1 MRGADRLEL
10 PDVERDAG
18 SAASA
23 LQRIGASPGDCVVL
37 SGVPQRVAIAAA
49 AAAVRLGVSVL
60 PLPPVGGDRLAV
72 VAAALRPVAVYGG
85 GPVVAED
92 RALECPVLPW
102 PTLLDDRGA
111 GEAAAGPLPDSVPA
125 GALLEAAARPVGPG
139 STTFAA
145 AMSSLA
151 SSFLTRYDLSRRGVH
166 VAAVPFWHAEPL
178 RVALGAVHAGHSVVL
193 AAELGREEVL
203 HEVGLPGAASVFVVP
218 DVLAA
223 LVEGAAPAAPPP
235 SLAAVVVGLKP
246 CPAGVRLAAE
256 DRFGP
261 VVYESYTSA
270 GVRCL
275 AAPASSERHRRVG
288 VWRLAAG
295 AGDQLAVLEE
305 DGASLTRGDLVEQ
318 AWRMTLALRARGI
331 GPGAVIASCLPNGA
345 DAVVAYLGAT
355 AAGCGYL
362 PLGTDL
368 PPPRLREVLS
378 AHSPR
383 LLIAAG
389 RRVPGLAV
397 MSVAE
402 LTADTADAPV
412 DERTQA
418 GYLVALSSGSTSVPK
433 AVRRHAG
440 QVDLTLRA
448 VTDASLSRWLEMP
461 TSGPH
466 LVTGPLSGGAFGSVA
481 AAALHSGQSL
491 ALMRS
496 WSPERALE
504 LVERLGA
511 TSMFL
516 LPSMMAGLIRA
527 RDAGPDRDVS
537 SLAAVVHAAAPCP
550 PELKRRMIEWLG
562 PVVHE
567 FYAAAEASGTF
578 VLGRDW
584 LRRPGT
590 VGQASP
596 GVSLRIVGEHG
607 EVLPPGQAGRVSVNS
622 GGYSLIG
629 GGGTSAH
636 DGYTEPG
643 DLGYLDDDGFLF
655 LVGRDAE
662 VIKVG
667 GVKVHAREVEQVLC
681 RDPVVV
687 DAAAVG
693 VEHPTLGECVFAWV
707 EVGAVGDAA
716 AVERSVLRAARD
728 VLPVTHAPRRL
739 HVVEALPRT
748 PSGKVDRLALRALY
762 P

>member
-1 MRGADRLEL
+1 MGGSDRLEL
-10 PDVERDAG
+10 PDVERDAARAE
-18 SAASA
+18 ST
-23 LQRIGASPGDCVVL
+23 LRRLGAVPGDCVVL
-37 SGVPQRVAIAAA
+37 AGVPQRVAIAVAA
-49 AAAVRLGVSVL
+49 AALRLGVSVL
-60 PLPPVGGDRLAV
+60 PLPPAGGDRLAG
-72 VAAALRPVAVYGG
+72 VATQLRPVAVFGG
-85 GPVVAED
+85 GPVGAED
-92 RALECPVLPW
+92 WALGSPVLPW
-102 PTLLDDRGA
+102 SVLLENAGA
-111 GEAAAGPLPDSVPA
+111 REVVADPVPGSVPA
-125 GALLEAAARPVGPG
+125 GALLEAARRPGGPG

-151 SSFLTRYDLSRRGVH
+151 SSFLTRYDLPPRGAH

-178 RVALGAVHAGHSVVL
+178 RVALGAVNAGHSVVL
-193 AAELGREEVL
+193 AAELGREEIL
-203 HEVGLPGAASVFVVP
+203 RELGLPEAVSLFVVP

-223 LVEGAAPAAPPP
+223 LIEGAAPAGPPP
-235 SLAAVVVGLKP
+235 GLAAVVVGIRP
-246 CPAGVRLAAE
+246 CPAELRRAAE
-256 DRFGP
+256 QRFGP
-261 VVYESYTSA
+261 VVYESHTNA

-275 AAPASSERHRRVG
+275 AAPASGERHRRVG

-295 AGDQLAVLEE
+295 AGDELAVVEE
-305 DGASLTRGDLVEQ
+305 DGAVLTRRDLVAR
-318 AWRMTLALRARGI
+318 AWRMALALRTRGL
-331 GPGAVIASCLPNGA
+331 GPGAVVASCLPNGA
-345 DAVVAYLGAT
+345 DAIVAYLGAI

-362 PLGTDL
+362 AVGTDL

-378 AHSPR
+378 AHSPA
-383 LLIAAG
+383 LLVAAG
-389 RRVPGLAV
+389 QRVPGLTEA
-397 MSVAE
+397 SVAE
-402 LTADTADAPV
+402 LTADIVDAPV

-418 GYLVALSSGSTSVPK
+418 GFLVALSSGSTGVPK
-433 AVRRHAG
+433 AVRRHAA

-448 VTDASLSRWLEMP
+448 LTDASLSRWLEMP

-466 LVTGPLSGGAFGSVA
+466 LVTGPLSGGAFRSVA
-481 AAALHSGQSL
+481 VAALHSGQSL

-516 LPSMMAGLIRA
+516 LPSMMAGLLRA
-527 RDAGPDRDVS
+527 RDAGPHRDVS
-537 SLAAVVHAAAPCP
+537 SLAAVVHAATPCP

-578 VLGRDW
+578 VLARDW
-584 LRRPGT
+584 LCRPGT
-590 VGQASP
+590 VGRASP
-596 GVSLRIVGEHG
+596 GVSIRIVGESG
-607 EVLPPGQAGRVSVNS
+607 DVLPPGDAGRVSVNS
-622 GGYSLIG
+622 GGYSLLG

-636 DGYTEPG
+636 EGYTEPG

-681 RDPVVV
+681 RHPAVI

-693 VEHPTLGECVFAWV
+693 VEHPTLGECVFAWA

-716 AVERSVLRAARD
+716 GVERSVLRAARD